1 MDFENANVQMTAG
14 AHSTEGGQMD
24 KILENN
30 ANGLPKYDFMT
41 AMEIAGYL
49 GIGKSQAYEIC
60 KMINEK
66 LAAQGFLTF
75 RGKVPRQALLD
86 QLPKQGLCG

>member
-14 AHSTEGGQMD
+14 AHSSSDNDMS
-24 KILENN
+24 KILVNN
-30 ANGLPKYDFMT
+30 RDGIPKYDFMT

>member
-1 MDFENANVQMTAG
+1 M
-14 AHSTEGGQMD
+14 
-24 KILENN
+24 
-30 ANGLPKYDFMT
+30 LPKYDFMT

-66 LAAQGFLTF
+66 LAAQGFLTL
-75 RGKVPRQALLD
+75 RGKVPRRRFLISCR
-86 QLPKQGLCG
+86 KQTAIPSEKRNA